1 MDIFMKSALCL
12 TAAVCTSMAFAADVF
27 KLENL
32 SEISKH
38 ANVSQQD
45 QIFTVRK
52 NATLLSNRTL
62 TLDPAKK
69 YRLSGEFRC
78 IQGKSPNVYLGYA
91 PRDAKNRQ
99 IRPACVLSQKDSLT
113 ELAENVK
120 AGDKVLKIKDASKWD
135 TVFPYTNIVFNAK
148 DDLSDLPNFEV
159 FPIEKD
165 SIKKVGDVWEITLK
179 DAARKA
185 YPAGTKVRQQK
196 DGATYIYTASA
207 GPVKQEWTARTG
219 VISGEVLKEMNS
231 TTTSK
236 LWPGT
241 KSVQVLVMFLGGT
254 PDSVVEFRNIKVEEV
269 Q

>member
-1 MDIFMKSALCL
+1 MGIFMKSALCL

-45 QIFTVRK
+45 QVFTVRK

-62 TLDPAKK
+62 ILDPAKK

-78 IQGKSPNVYLGYA
+78 IQGKSPDVYLGYA

-113 ELAENVK
+113 ELAADAE
-120 AGDKVLKIKDASKWD
+120 AGGKVLKVRDASKWD
-135 TVFPYTNIVFNAK
+135 TVFPYINVAFNAK
-148 DDLSDLPNFEV
+148 EDFSDLPNFEV
-159 FPIEKD
+159 FPIKKN
-165 SIKKVGDVWEITLK
+165 SIKKAGDVWEITLET
-179 DAARKA
+179 ALRKA
-185 YPAGTKVRQQK
+185 YPAGTKIRQQK
-196 DGATYIYTASA
+196 DSATYIYNASA
-207 GPVKQEWTARTG
+207 GPVKQEWTTRTG
-219 VISGEVLKEMNS
+219 VLSGEVLKEMNA
-231 TTTSK
+231 TVYNK